1 MSAAFRES
9 IFFPNAVSRNRYRRS
24 VGGSLLLGVAAALG
38 TNLFPD
44 KGKSLIVLLTF
55 AGMTYVFLLLE
66 LWIIEKFMVRRAN
79 RLLESLNALVKK
91 PDYIPVKV
99 TVQKPNFNQS
109 FAYLLNGRCVRKA
122 KAEDGKVYLVE
133 YNHKTDQEF
142 KAKLYQIPS
151 GWLFKGTKNVV
162 VPSST

>member
-1 MSAAFRES
+1 
-9 IFFPNAVSRNRYRRS
+9 
-24 VGGSLLLGVAAALG
+24 
-38 TNLFPD
+38 LFPD

-91 PDYIPVKV
+91 PD
-99 TVQKPNFNQS
+99 FNQS